1 MLETSQMNRRVCAFV
16 LGLAG
21 ALTPSARA
29 SAQTPPA
36 APVPPLVAPRPEPAP
51 APSGPPPIEAQT
63 PSPSEPNPPLAAPPP
78 GPPPPVSPPE
88 PLPAAPVPG
97 TVPTTW
103 GPTLPDESVVE
114 TGAPGPVARPRL
126 SAAVGLGF
134 SFDSVGFND
143 NAHALPAFFTV
154 LGIGDGPFGFDLSA
168 FASSARREDR
178 MSSSPLDRLAVDA
191 FGVVRPGIWY
201 RPDDRR
207 FNARVVHSLAAELG
221 LGLERDG
228 RSAISATRFLV
239 HTGARLDLPLSPAS
253 EPTEVRLRFAV
264 RRGIG
269 LYTPKLYGTS
279 ASDVTNVTDSA
290 AELYVALVVVF

>member
-1 MLETSQMNRRVCAFV
+1 
-16 LGLAG
+16 
-21 ALTPSARA
+21 
-29 SAQTPPA
+29 
-36 APVPPLVAPRPEPAP
+36 
-51 APSGPPPIEAQT
+51 
-63 PSPSEPNPPLAAPPP
+63 
-78 GPPPPVSPPE
+78 
-88 PLPAAPVPG
+88 
-97 TVPTTW
+97 
-103 GPTLPDESVVE
+103 
-114 TGAPGPVARPRL
+114 
-126 SAAVGLGF
+126 
-134 SFDSVGFND
+134 
-143 NAHALPAFFTV
+143 
-154 LGIGDGPFGFDLSA
+154 
-168 FASSARREDR
+168 